1 MRRSTR
7 RGTFMSSRLIASD
20 GGFGL
25 IEVMV
30 SMVLLSALALT
41 TFAVID
47 QSTAQSAQG
56 RSRSVAANLAHA
68 DLNRLRQLQFDTA
81 SNFSQVTNPAPIEG
95 IQYQVT
101 SKATWTTDDGATE
114 QCATPGSS
122 GSPGTAYLHIS
133 SSVTWPAMGKAKPVI
148 ADSILV
154 PRATEIDRTA
164 GSLIFTVQDRDA
176 APVPGVLVSAG
187 GQTAT
192 TSNAGCVF
200 FPSIPAGPIV
210 AGFSKSGY
218 VDKTNHGPGSV
229 PLSIALG
236 KTTTAT
242 VSFDKPSTYSP
253 VTFLG
258 EDGTNNHKWPTA
270 TMISHDT
277 SSTVFTTPGV
287 SFSAGSLF
295 PFASGYGF
303 YAGNCPGNN
312 PATYISNT
320 SVLPNQS
327 VVATPGQPVTT
338 AVAYLRSFVV
348 SVTNATSTNALKV
361 YIRPN
366 MTGTGCTPTTA
377 TGGILS
383 GQALKAAGSDGK
395 SNDATINKVYIPYGT
410 YSVCV
415 ENTTPITSRNNDYR
429 AGTMNYT
436 NVPGS
441 PDAQL
446 TTGVS
451 HSPAS
456 AAVALAVKGTDL
468 CS

>member
-1 MRRSTR
+1 
-7 RGTFMSSRLIASD
+7 MSSRLVAAD

-47 QSTAQSAQG
+47 QSTANSAQG

-68 DLNRLRQLQFDTA
+68 DLNRLRQLQFNTA

-95 IQYQVT
+95 ISYQVT

-133 SSVTWPAMGKAKPVI
+133 SSVTWPAMGKAKPVT

-154 PRATEIDRTA
+154 PRATEIDRSA

-176 APVPGVLVSAG
+176 APVPGVLVSAA

-200 FPSIPAGPIV
+200 FPSMPAGPIS
-210 AGFSKSGY
+210 AGFSKAGY

-229 PLSIALG
+229 PLSIVLG

-258 EDGTNNHKWPTA
+258 EDGTRNHTWATA
-270 TMISHDT
+270 TMISQDT
-277 SSTVFTTPGV
+277 SSTVFPATGTT
-287 SFSAGSLF
+287 FSAGSVF
-295 PFASGYGF
+295 PFASGYAF
-303 YAGNCPGNN
+303 YAGNCPGND

-320 SVLPNQS
+320 NILPNQS
-327 VVATPGQPVTT
+327 VVATPGQPTTT
-338 AVAYLRSFVV
+338 AVAYLRSFPV
-348 SVTNATSTNALKV
+348 SVTGATATNTLKV
-361 YIRPN
+361 YIRPS
-366 MTGTGCTPTTA
+366 MTGTGCATTNPS
-377 TGGILS
+377 GGTLL
-383 GQALKAAGSDGK
+383 GQPLKAADAGGK
-395 SNDATINKVYIPYGT
+395 SNDASVNTVYIPYGT
-410 YSVCV
+410 YSICV
-415 ENTTPITSRNNDYR
+415 ENATPITSRNNDYR
-429 AGTMNYT
+429 AGSATFT

-446 TTGVS
+446 KTGVT
-451 HSPAS
+451 HSPA
-456 AAVALAVKGTDL
+456 AATVAISKQTQDK